1 VSLSLLFWAYTLI
14 WILLAGYL
22 GLLGLR
28 QQALSRRLERLRAR
42 LENQRPEGKVKT

>member
-1 VSLSLLFWAYTLI
+1 MSLNLLFWAYTLI

-28 QQALSRRLERLRAR
+28 QQALTRRIDRLRAR
-42 LENQRPEGKVKT
+42 LEGQIAGRQEPS

>member
-1 VSLSLLFWAYTLI
+1 MSLNLLFWAYTLI

-28 QQALSRRLERLRAR
+28 QQALTRRVDRLRAR
-42 LENQRPEGKVKT
+42 LGSQTAGKQEPS

>member
-1 VSLSLLFWAYTLI
+1 MSLNLLFWAYTLI

-28 QQALSRRLERLRAR
+28 QQALTRRVDRLRAR
-42 LENQRPEGKVKT
+42 LEGQTTGKQEPS